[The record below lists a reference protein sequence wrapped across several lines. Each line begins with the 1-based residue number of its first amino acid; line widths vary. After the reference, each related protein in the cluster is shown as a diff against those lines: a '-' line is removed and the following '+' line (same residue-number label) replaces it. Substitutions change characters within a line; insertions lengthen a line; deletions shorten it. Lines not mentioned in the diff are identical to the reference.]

1 MRVAEAVGGGQPG
14 SADRSDE
21 AVLRRGLAA
30 FAELGYAHTTVRE
43 LARRIGV
50 NHNFM
55 GDRFGSKLGFWYAVV
70 DFAVSEAELSYGDD
84 AVLPADGSLPDE
96 ELLRE
101 VVRHFYR
108 TAAHHPHLHR
118 LFAEEAAHESER
130 LAYLFEKYIDPS
142 VRRLRPLLTRLSR
155 AGRLPR
161 ASQHV
166 LFFAVI
172 GPTLGMTHAPLARR
186 LGRPDDPSI
195 TDLERYADRLADVVL
210 AGLLTEPPA

>member
-1 MRVAEAVGGGQPG
+1 MAEAVGGQP
-14 SADRSDE
+14 DRSDE

-50 NHNFM
+50 NHNFV
-55 GDRFGSKLGFWYAVV
+55 GDRFGSKLDFWFAVV
-70 DFAVSEAELSYGDD
+70 DFAVAEAHLSFADD
-84 AVLPADGSLPDE
+84 PDLPEDGALPDE
-96 ELLRE
+96 DLLRL

-130 LAYLFEKYIDPS
+130 LAYLFDKYIDPS
-142 VRRLRPLLTRLSR
+142 AARLRPLLTRLQR

-161 ASQHV
+161 APQHV

-172 GPTLGMTHAPLARR
+172 GPTLGMTHAPLAHR
-186 LGRPDDPSI
+186 LGRPGDPAIAS
-195 TDLERYADRLADVVL
+195 LERYADQLADMVL
-210 AGLLTEPPA
+210 TGLLTEPPPG

>member
-1 MRVAEAVGGGQPG
+1 MSVAEAGAVGPPDQG
-14 SADRSDE
+14 DRSDA

-50 NHNFM
+50 NHNFV
-55 GDRFGSKLGFWYAVV
+55 GDRFGSKLDFWFAVV
-70 DFAVSEAELSYGDD
+70 DFAVAEAELSSFGGD
-84 AVLPADGSLPDE
+84 GTLPDE

-118 LFAEEAAHESER
+118 LFAEESAHESER
-130 LAYLFEKYIDPS
+130 MTYLFDKYIEPCL
-142 VRRLRPLLTRLSR
+142 RQLRPVLVRLAQ

-161 ASQHV
+161 APQHV

-186 LGRPDDPSI
+186 LGRPDDPAI
-195 TDLERYADRLADVVL
+195 TDLEGYADQFADMVI
-210 AGLLTEPPA
+210 AGLLLPPA